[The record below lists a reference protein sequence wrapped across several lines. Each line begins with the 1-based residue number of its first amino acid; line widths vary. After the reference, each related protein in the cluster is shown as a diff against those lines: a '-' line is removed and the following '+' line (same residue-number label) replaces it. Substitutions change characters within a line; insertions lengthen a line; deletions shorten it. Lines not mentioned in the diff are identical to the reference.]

1 MIVIFSNNIA
11 KPTAIKNSFF
21 FNTITIFLVL
31 HATSL
36 GKILFFELNST
47 FEIHA
52 SGNDIIYCV
61 RSKRAAPA
69 MMTTSGLEVL
79 EKSHSGTGPSST
91 VPRE

>member
-1 MIVIFSNNIA
+1 MIVIFSNNITKSA
-11 KPTAIKNSFF
+11 AIENSFF

-36 GKILFFELNST
+36 GKILFLALNSA

-61 RSKRAAPA
+61 TFYFL
-69 MMTTSGLEVL
+69 TTLPGLPPL
-79 EKSHSGTGPSST
+79 
-91 VPRE
+91 